1 MKKFETRLSSLNIVD
16 YIYTHDIV
24 FLNSITEEKQ
34 KLYLDFL
41 GEISDINFERNYY
54 GKDAELYKHLLLCSI
69 EIIISTRQEYT
80 DGEASLDTNDYS
92 AIFLEK
98 ILTANDNYSIQ
109 KDNYFFNNSGYKDLA
124 QQVVNNTFE
133 LASSACIKNEVFS
146 EIFKTY
152 FEINQEK
159 SFTLRELFS

>member
-1 MKKFETRLSSLNIVD
+1 M
-16 YIYTHDIV
+16 
-24 FLNSITEEKQ
+24 
-34 KLYLDFL
+34 

-98 ILTANDNYSIQ
+98 ILNLAIKYD
-109 KDNYFFNNSGYKDLA
+109 FNNVSFLA
-124 QQVVNNTFE
+124 G
-133 LASSACIKNEVFS
+133 CI
-146 EIFKTY
+146 
-152 FEINQEK
+152 
-159 SFTLRELFS
+159 

>member
-16 YIYTHDIV
+16 YIYIHDIV

-92 AIFLEK
+92 ANYLEK
-98 ILTANDNYSIQ
+98 PLIPQ
-109 KDNYFFNNSGYKDLA
+109 
-124 QQVVNNTFE
+124 
-133 LASSACIKNEVFS
+133 
-146 EIFKTY
+146 
-152 FEINQEK
+152 
-159 SFTLRELFS
+159 

>member
-1 MKKFETRLSSLNIVD
+1 M
-16 YIYTHDIV
+16 IYS
-24 FLNSITEEKQ
+24 FNNSI
-34 KLYLDFL
+34 
-41 GEISDINFERNYY
+41 
-54 GKDAELYKHLLLCSI
+54 
-69 EIIISTRQEYT
+69 
-80 DGEASLDTNDYS
+80 
-92 AIFLEK
+92 IFLEK

-159 SFTLRELFS
+159 SFINILDIFTKYQRNYFTIYFYRYNYQ